1 MTLKEKIE
9 REISLAHKK
18 LALVEEHPDME
29 ERAGQFYAA
38 SAAPWC
44 GLFRFDHLGSRVE
57 VVPYY
62 RPDPDLM
69 VHGGRFVVLVFHY
82 GWGESRWRA
91 QMVQCGYRTD
101 LIDKV
106 AEEVQRLLEAKE

>member
-1 MTLKEKIE
+1 MLTLKEKIE

-29 ERAGQFYAA
+29 ERA
-38 SAAPWC
+38 WC